1 MGCTDILVAY
11 VRTLAH
17 PNRQVHQAAAQ
28 PYQPTDVEKKH
39 EEELDQQTALTK
51 RHADGHTDEKQAR
64 VLLLQ
69 AAAFRHELRDVE
81 AKHATQLRAV
91 MDGQEELRRQK
102 EELESKHEE
111 LKRKHEADLREAH
124 NK

>member
-1 MGCTDILVAY
+1 MVGCTDILVAH

-28 PYQPTDVEKKH
+28 PYQPTDVEKNH

-51 RHADGHTDEKQAR
+51 RHADEHADEKQSR

-69 AAAFRHELRDVE
+69 AAAFRQKLRDVE
-81 AKHATQLRAV
+81 AKHANQLRAV
-91 MDGQEELRRQK
+91 LDGQEELIRQK
-102 EELESKHEE
+102 EELEEKIEKLE
-111 LKRKHEADLREAH
+111 TEQREAF
-124 NK
+124 NR

>member
-1 MGCTDILVAY
+1 MGYTDRFVAH
-11 VRTLAH
+11 VRALAH
-17 PNRQVHQAAAQ
+17 PIRQVHQAAAQ
-28 PYQPTDVEKKH
+28 RYQPTDVEKKH
-39 EEELDQQTALTK
+39 EEELDKQTALNN
-51 RHADGHTDEKQAR
+51 RHVDEHADEKQAR

-69 AAAFRHELRDVE
+69 AAAFRHKLRDVE
-81 AKHATQLRAV
+81 AKHANQLRAV
-91 MDGQEELRRQK
+91 LDGQEELMRQK